1 MENQQNLSNPKGSR
15 LRERLILWMIIFLL
29 VLSNVLT
36 VANNS
41 FQQSIYEVLSHIP
54 VESFLKNSLINNNKV
69 LESEKQSLQKQ
80 VHQMNTKLESHRIK
94 SKDVSGGIVK
104 RLKNNAKRNLSSFF
118 GESIPYI
125 GTALIVAVTVADI
138 KDACDTIIDIND
150 LARSL
155 ETETNIEDENIV
167 CGLKIPNL
175 DDSIIR

>member
-1 MENQQNLSNPKGSR
+1 MENQKNLSKLNSYR
-15 LRERLILWMIIFLL
+15 LKERLILWVIIFVL

-41 FQQSIYEVLSHIP
+41 YQQSVYGVLSHIP
-54 VESFLKNSLINNNKV
+54 VESLLKNSLINNNKL

-94 SKDVSGGIVK
+94 SKYVSGGIVN

-118 GESIPYI
+118 GEAIPYI

-138 KDACDTIIDIND
+138 KDACDTIKDIND

-155 ETETNIEDENIV
+155 EAETNIEDENIV

-175 DDSIIR
+175 DD